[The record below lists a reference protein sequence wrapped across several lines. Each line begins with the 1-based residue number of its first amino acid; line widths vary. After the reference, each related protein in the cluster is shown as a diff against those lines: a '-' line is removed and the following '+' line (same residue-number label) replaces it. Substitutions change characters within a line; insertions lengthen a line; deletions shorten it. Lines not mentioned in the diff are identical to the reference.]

1 LAILV
6 PGEWGAVMA
15 GVSTAGP
22 ADDFDSDCAQASP
35 DKHKLTPL
43 PKQASRP
50 TLRSLIKFIASRV

>member
-1 LAILV
+1 MLV
-6 PGEWGAVMA
+6 PGEWAAVMA

-22 ADDFDSDCAQASP
+22 AADWDSDCARAGTA
-35 DKHKLTPL
+35 KHKPAKL